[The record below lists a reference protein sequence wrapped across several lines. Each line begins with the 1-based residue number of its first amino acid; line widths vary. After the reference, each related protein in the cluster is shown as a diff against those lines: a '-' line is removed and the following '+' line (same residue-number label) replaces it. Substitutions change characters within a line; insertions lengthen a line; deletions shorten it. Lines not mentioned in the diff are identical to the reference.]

1 VFGKINIID
10 IAASSPFRG
19 GAGIDAFW
27 NTVFAATPSGSV
39 VNKSGFEE
47 PFTDGVTF
55 RGSVEFPVTIAG
67 RRGHQ
72 GFVALYSTKS
82 GTDLEGLDDI
92 LIPPFQK
99 PLALRTIVT
108 TSPIRLT
115 NISSSRRRIPRKALG
130 CLDSSASQTAIPI
143 GYTGWPMWVWA
154 APA

>member
-55 RGSVEFPVTIAG
+55 RGSVEFPVAIAG

-92 LIPPFQK
+92 LIPPFPETVDTKNNRYYFAYSFDQY
-99 PLALRTIVT
+99 L
-108 TSPIRLT
+108 
-115 NISSSRRRIPRKALG
+115 
-130 CLDSSASQTAIPI
+130 
-143 GYTGWPMWVWA
+143 
-154 APA
+154 